1 MARLQDHE
9 GRPAIALDWTTLLDE
24 LERTVRDFAEFG
36 EARDGW
42 RVDEIR
48 SEITNRVMRADMAYP
63 GSMRLLEGEA
73 L

>member
-9 GRPAIALDWTTLLDE
+9 GRPATALDWSTLLDE
-24 LERTVRDFAEFG
+24 YERTVHDFSEFG

-48 SEITNRVMRADMAYP
+48 SEITNRVNRAELAYP
-63 GSMRLLEGEA
+63 GSMKLLEGDA